1 MAVAAAEKA
10 VRCLGRGFDMTCD
23 MRLKYCKHAGG
34 CLVDRGGVETAPLA
48 VPGVGTI
55 GGVPVDVK
63 CGKGDRVRIKSGVL
77 EFNKVSDDVTN
88 HAMHEK
94 LAIILILFQLIYFF
108 WEIEIILK
116 SSVMHV

>member
-23 MRLKYCKHAGG
+23 MRLKYCKDAGG
-34 CLVDRGGVETAPLA
+34 FLVERSGDETAPLA

-63 CGKGDRVRIKSGVL
+63 CGKGDRVRLKSGVL
-77 EFNKVSDDVTN
+77 EFNKVSDKCTT
-88 HAMHEK
+88 MHGK
-94 LAIILILFQLIYFF
+94 LAISAYFSGNRDL
-108 WEIEIILK
+108 LK
-116 SSVMHV
+116 VMHL